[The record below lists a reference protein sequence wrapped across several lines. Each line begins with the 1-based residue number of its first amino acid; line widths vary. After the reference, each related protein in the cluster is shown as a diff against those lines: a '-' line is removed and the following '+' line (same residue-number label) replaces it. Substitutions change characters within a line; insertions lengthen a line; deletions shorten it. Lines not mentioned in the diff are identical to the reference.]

1 MQFIVLGMHRS
12 GTSALA
18 RVLGLMGCHVG
29 REDELA
35 PADEHN
41 PKGYWERED
50 VWALDERILAA
61 AGASWHDVGGFDIE
75 RLDGATRD
83 ALTQAARAV
92 IAELDAQRPWAIK
105 DPRLCLTFPLWR
117 PLLAL
122 PVCVLV
128 QRDPLE
134 VARSLARRD
143 GFPLAAGI
151 ALWERHTRDAL
162 RHSAGLP
169 RVQVHYEQLCAE
181 PAATVARLHAEL
193 LAVGVPAGTLVMP
206 GADELRAFLDPAL
219 HREKAAPGEVL
230 DYFTPA
236 QRALHERVNG
246 AHALD
251 PESPGPLSAA
261 ARDALNALA
270 RQQQARA
277 ADVRLLEGLIADKDR
292 YTVEL
297 ERRYQHDLP
306 QLEAM
311 IAEKDRYA
319 RALLAQLDEEQR
331 LSAARPALLSGRADA
346 ATEAARDDWAGTA
359 VATIVSRNYL
369 SLARACCRSFL
380 AQHPGARA
388 FVLIADTLAGVDLTA
403 EPFTAVAADTVGVPN
418 FEDFAFKYNI
428 LELNTA
434 VKPYFLEHL
443 FEHEGVTQLFYLDP
457 DIYVFGPLL
466 EARAALQTGQIALT
480 PHILRPF
487 PCDGRRPQEVE
498 LLLSGTY
505 NLGFLGLRRSDET
518 RALLHWW
525 QERLYDGAFSDP
537 ARGMFTDQKWMD
549 LVPGLHRGVAVLRHP
564 GYNAAY
570 WNLHERAEL
579 RAEEDGWSIGG
590 LPLRFFHFSG
600 FDKRDVERVSKH
612 QDRFRLGDLPRAF
625 RALFE
630 GYARTLDD
638 NGWDAT
644 HTLPYAYGFFDNGA
658 RVPDFARRAYAA
670 LGDERRRFGNPFAA
684 AGEASFFAWLTRPSA
699 PGALSPLAAQ
709 MRALR
714 TDLRQ
719 AFPEP
724 EGRDRRP
731 YLDWLMEHAGP
742 DFGLGEP
749 YLSLLREEHA
759 AAHAAVKTQAPANA
773 PPCVAAEAAAE
784 PMPPLAPVFV
794 GGGEPTRSWKRRL
807 RALAGAARYDRA
819 RRRVWVFYH
828 WLARHFGV
836 GPSAA
841 SVRAAPRDAATAEV
855 VSPPPRAG
863 RVFDSR
869 RPFGVN
875 LFGYFDTESG
885 VGEIARGLAAMLRA
899 AQVPHALVN
908 VEQNWLRRGDR
919 RVRDFSLAH
928 PYAVDLLAVNADQA
942 PHVARA
948 YGLGPR
954 DGRYRVG
961 YWFWELSRLPPAQA
975 ASAAM
980 FDEIWVASD
989 FCLNAVATATTVP
1002 TLKIAPA
1009 IVAAPAGRRGRADFG
1024 FGDDFVFLF
1033 VFDAASVVKRKNPG
1047 AAIAAFRRAFT
1058 PDEPA
1063 RLVLKTVNATLRQKA
1078 AFERLAGRAR
1088 VEVRDGYVPHGEV
1101 LDLVA
1106 ASDAYVSL
1114 HRSEG
1119 LGLTLLDALLL
1130 GKPVVATRYSGVSE
1144 FLEGPGTHP
1153 VAYRLVPLRRDYGPY
1168 PKGAVWAEPDV
1179 ADAARRLRE
1188 VYEAARAGTRP
1199 ASDGDLAAELR
1210 QRYSADETARALAER
1225 LDVIRA
1231 RITR

>member
-61 AGASWHDVGGFDIE
+61 AGASWHDVGGFEID
-75 RLDGATRD
+75 RLDATTRD
-83 ALTQAARAV
+83 EITRAARAV
-92 IAELDAQRPWAIK
+92 VAELDAHRPWAIK

-117 PLLAL
+117 PLIER

-134 VARSLARRD
+134 VTRSLERRD

-169 RVQVHYEQLCAE
+169 RVQAHYERLCAE
-181 PAATVARLHAEL
+181 PTEAVGRLHADL
-193 LAVGVPAGTLVMP
+193 LAAGVPEGVLALPP
-206 GADELRAFLDPAL
+206 GDELRAFLDPAL

-230 DYFTPA
+230 EHLNPS
-236 QRALHERVNG
+236 QRALYERVNG
-246 AHALD
+246 PRALD
-251 PESPGPLSAA
+251 ADPPGPLSAA
-261 ARDALNALA
+261 GRDALDALA
-270 RQQQARA
+270 RARRQRD

-292 YTVEL
+292 YIVEL
-297 ERRYQHDLP
+297 EQRYKRDLP

-319 RALLAQLDEEQR
+319 RALVAQLGEERR
-331 LSAARPALLSGRADA
+331 LAAERPALLSHDGA
-346 ATEAARDDWAGTA
+346 AFEAAPADWADTA
-359 VATIVSRNYL
+359 ACTIVSRNYL

-380 AQHPGARA
+380 EHHPGARA
-388 FVLIADTLAGVDLTA
+388 FVLVADALEGVDPAA
-403 EPFTAVAADTVGVPN
+403 EPFTCVAADTVGVPN
-418 FEDFAFKYNI
+418 FEGFAFKYNI
-428 LELNTA
+428 LEFNTA

-443 FEHEGVTQLFYLDP
+443 FEREGVTQLFYLDP
-457 DIYVFGPLL
+457 DVYVFGPLL
-466 EARAALQTGQIALT
+466 EARAALEAGQIALT
-480 PHILRPF
+480 PHVLRPF
-487 PCDGRRPQEVE
+487 PADGRRPQEVE

-505 NLGFLGLRRSDET
+505 NLGFLGLRRTDET
-518 RALLHWW
+518 RELLRWW
-525 QERLYDGAFSDP
+525 QERLYEGAYSDP

-549 LVPGLHRGVAVLRHP
+549 LVPGLHRGVGVLRHP

-570 WNLHERAEL
+570 WNLHERSDL
-579 RAEEDGWSIGG
+579 RPAPDGGWSIGG
-590 LPLRFFHFSG
+590 APLRFFHFSG
-600 FDKRDVERVSKH
+600 FDKRDLERVSKH

-630 GYARTLDD
+630 AYARALDD
-638 NGWDAT
+638 NGWEVT
-644 HTLPYAYGFFDNGA
+644 HTLPYAYGCFDNGA

-670 LGDERRRFGNPFAA
+670 LGDERRRFGDPFAA
-684 AGEASFFAWLTRPSA
+684 AGEASFFAWLTRPPA

-714 TDLRQ
+714 ADLRQ

-724 EGRDRRP
+724 EGRDRLP
-731 YLDWLMEHAGP
+731 YLDWLLEHAGP

-749 YLSLLREEHA
+749 YLSLLREERA
-759 AAHAAVKTQAPANA
+759 AARDAGDAAAPAAV
-773 PPCVAAEAAAE
+773 PPRVHVEVEAE
-784 PMPPLAPVFV
+784 PVTPPDAVFD
-794 GGGEPTRSWKRRL
+794 GGGRPTRAWKRGL
-807 RALAGAARYDRA
+807 RALAGAERYDRA
-819 RRRVWVFYH
+819 RRRVWVFYYR
-828 WLARHFGV
+828 LGRRFGV
-836 GPSAA
+836 GPSARVA
-841 SVRAAPRDAATAEV
+841 EAVAPQAT
-855 VSPPPRAG
+855 PPPVVRRHGARA
-863 RVFDSR
+863 FDAR

-948 YGLGPR
+948 YGLGPG
-954 DGRYRVG
+954 DGRYRIG
-961 YWFWELSRLPPAQA
+961 YWFWELARLPPAQA
-975 ASAAM
+975 ASAAL

-989 FCLNAVATATTVP
+989 FCLNAVGAATTVP
-1002 TLKIAPA
+1002 TLKIVPA

-1033 VFDAASVVKRKNPG
+1033 VFDAASVIKRKNPG
-1047 AAIAAFRRAFT
+1047 AVISAFRRAFA
-1058 PDEPA
+1058 PEEPA
-1063 RLVLKTVNATLRQKA
+1063 RLVLKTVNATPRQKA

-1088 VEVRDGYVPHGEV
+1088 VQVRDGYVPHGEV
-1101 LDLVA
+1101 LDLLA
-1106 ASDAYVSL
+1106 AADAYVSL

-1130 GKPVVATRYSGVSE
+1130 GKPVVATRYSGVTE
-1144 FLEGPGTHP
+1144 FLDGPGTYP
-1153 VAYRLVPLRRDYGPY
+1153 VAYRLVPLRRAYGPY
-1168 PKGAVWAEPDV
+1168 PEGAEWAEADV
-1179 ADAARRLRE
+1179 ADAARRMRE
-1188 VYEAARAGTRP
+1188 VYEAGRARAGR
-1199 ASDGDLAAELR
+1199 ALDGGPAAELR
-1210 QRYSADETARALAER
+1210 RRYSAEQTARALVER
-1225 LDVIRA
+1225 LGVIRA
-1231 RITR
+1231 LMTR

>member
-29 REDELA
+29 RDDELA

-41 PKGYWERED
+41 PRGYWERTD

-61 AGASWHDVGGFDIE
+61 AGASWHDVGGFDVE
-75 RLDGATRD
+75 RLEPTTRAELAD
-83 ALTQAARAV
+83 AARGL
-92 IAELDAQRPWAIK
+92 IAALDAHRPWAVK

-117 PLLAL
+117 PLLER

-134 VARSLARRD
+134 VARSLQRRD

-162 RHSAGLP
+162 HHSAGLP
-169 RVQVHYEQLCAE
+169 RVLVHYRRLCGE
-181 PAATVARLHAEL
+181 PEAAVARLRADL
-193 LAVGVPAGTLVMP
+193 LAAGVPAGVLAQP
-206 GADELRAFLDPAL
+206 DAHELQAFLDPAL
-219 HREKAAPGEVL
+219 HRERAAPGEVL
-230 DYFTPA
+230 EHLNPS
-236 QRALHERVNG
+236 QRALHERVSG
-246 AHALD
+246 PRALA
-251 PESPGPLSAA
+251 PEPPGPLSPA
-261 ARDALNALA
+261 ARDALDALA
-270 RQQQARA
+270 RERRQRA
-277 ADVRLLEGLIADKDR
+277 ADVRLLENLIADKDR
-292 YTVEL
+292 YVVEL
-297 ERRYQHDLP
+297 EQRYKRDLP
-306 QLEAM
+306 RLEAM

-319 RALLAQLDEEQR
+319 RTLVAQLDEERR
-331 LSAARPALLSGRADA
+331 LSVVRPALLSGERAAAA
-346 ATEAARDDWAGTA
+346 ATGDWSDTA

-388 FVLIADTLAGVDLTA
+388 FVLIADTLAGIDPAA
-403 EPFTAVAADTVGVPN
+403 EPFACVAADAVGVPN
-418 FEDFAFKYNI
+418 FEGFAFKYNI

-443 FEHEGVTQLFYLDP
+443 FEREGVARLFYLDP
-457 DIYVFGPLL
+457 DVYVFSPLH
-466 EARAALQTGQIALT
+466 EARAALETGQIALT
-480 PHILRPF
+480 PHILQPF
-487 PCDGRRPQEVE
+487 PSDGRRPQEVE

-505 NLGFLGLRRSDET
+505 NLGFLGLRRSAET

-564 GYNAAY
+564 GYNMAY
-570 WNLHERAEL
+570 WNLHERLEL
-579 RAEEDGWSIGG
+579 RAAGEGFSVGG

-600 FDKRDVERVSKH
+600 FDKRDLERVSKH
-612 QDRFRLGDLPRAF
+612 QDRFRLRDLPHAF

-630 GYARTLDD
+630 GYARALDD
-638 NGWDAT
+638 NGWEAT
-644 HTLPYAYGFFDNGA
+644 HTLPYAYGVFDNGA

-670 LGDERRRFGNPFAA
+670 LGDEGRRFGNPFAA
-684 AGEASFFAWLTRPSA
+684 GGEGSFFAWLTRPSA
-699 PGALSPLAAQ
+699 PEGLSPLAAQ

-714 TDLRQ
+714 ADLRQ

-724 EGRDRRP
+724 EGRDRLP
-731 YLDWLMEHAGP
+731 YFDWLMEHAGP

-749 YLSLLREEHA
+749 YLSLLREERA
-759 AAHAAVKTQAPANA
+759 AAVRAAGEARARSGALPPAAVEAPQAK
-773 PPCVAAEAAAE
+773 PPE
-784 PMPPLAPVFV
+784 PVFAA
-794 GGGEPTRSWKRRL
+794 GGRPTRAWKRGL
-807 RALAGAARYDRA
+807 RGLAGARRYDRA

-828 WLARHFGV
+828 WLAQRFGI
-836 GPSAA
+836 GPSA
-841 SVRAAPRDAATAEV
+841 RAAARGTPDDAPAA
-855 VSPPPRAG
+855 PIPAAPARGRRA
-863 RVFDSR
+863 FDSQ

-908 VEQNWLRRGDR
+908 VGQNWLRRGDR

-942 PHVARA
+942 PLVARA
-948 YGLGPR
+948 YGLGPN
-954 DGRYRVG
+954 DGRYRIG

-975 ASAAM
+975 AAAAL

-989 FCLNAVATATTVP
+989 FCLNAVAAATTVP
-1002 TLKIAPA
+1002 TLKVAPA
-1009 IVAAPAGRRGRADFG
+1009 LVAAAAGRRGRPDFG
-1024 FGDDFVFLF
+1024 FGDDFVFVF
-1033 VFDAASVVKRKNPG
+1033 VFDAASVIKRKNPG
-1047 AAIAAFRRAFT
+1047 AAISAFRRAFA

-1063 RLVLKTVNATLRQKA
+1063 RLVLKTVNATPRQRA

-1088 VEVRDGYVPHGEV
+1088 VQVRDGYVPHGEV
-1101 LDLVA
+1101 LDLLA
-1106 ASDAYVSL
+1106 AGDAYVSL

-1130 GKPVVATRYSGVSE
+1130 GKPVVATRYSGVTE
-1144 FLEGPGTHP
+1144 FLEGPGTYP

-1168 PKGAVWAEPDV
+1168 PKGAEWAEPDV

-1188 VYEAARAGTRP
+1188 VYEAWRPGARPDSDVGP
-1199 ASDGDLAAELR
+1199 AAALR
-1210 QRYSADETARALAER
+1210 RRYSAEETARALVAR
-1225 LDVIRA
+1225 LELVRA
-1231 RITR
+1231 LLAR